1 MRAYNIRMADDA
13 LSPDDL
19 DVLEQAEQLKLQGE
33 HEEAIALLERLLQ
46 QDPENVPALE
56 EVADN
61 ELSLEHFDRADTAAK
76 RALALDA
83 QSYTAHYILGYVLS
97 HYERWAEALM
107 HLKEANRL
115 KANNPEILRC
125 LGWALFQGGQRPQGV
140 VTLERA
146 LNLDRESVL
155 TLCDLGVVHLHM
167 QNFRKARALFQRT
180 LDLEP
185 ENARA
190 KECMELVTRLESQA
204 GA

>member
-1 MRAYNIRMADDA
+1 MMDDSFSAAD
-13 LSPDDL
+13 
-19 DVLEQAEQLKLQGE
+19 DVLERAEQLKFQGA
-33 HEEAIALLERLLQ
+33 HEEAIEMLEALLER
-46 QDPENVPALE
+46 DPGNVPALE

-61 ELSLEHFDRADTAAK
+61 ELSLEHFDRADVAAR
-76 RALALDA
+76 RALALDK

-97 HYERWAEALM
+97 QREDWEDALA

-167 QNFRKARALFQRT
+167 QNFRKARALFQRA
-180 LDLEP
+180 LEF
-185 ENARA
+185 ESDNARA
-190 KECMELVTRLESQA
+190 KECLELVDRVERQT